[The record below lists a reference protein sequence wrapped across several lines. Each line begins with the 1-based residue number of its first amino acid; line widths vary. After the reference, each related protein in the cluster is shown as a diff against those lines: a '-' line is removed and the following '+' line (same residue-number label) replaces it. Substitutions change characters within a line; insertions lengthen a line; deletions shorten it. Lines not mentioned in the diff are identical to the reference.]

1 MSNVN
6 VLLIIEDKVY
16 NFNVHYRTF
25 IKLLEK
31 NFEPVK
37 SLPSKYLDS
46 GFVVVDMNKKMILES
61 QTAIDINQLVGKK
74 FEVIGV

>member
-16 NFNVHYRTF
+16 NFSVHYRTF
-25 IKLLEK
+25 INLIEK
-31 NFEPVK
+31 NFEPMK

-61 QTAIDINQLVGKK
+61 QTAIDVNRLVGKK

>member
-6 VLLIIEDKVY
+6 VMLIIENKVY

-31 NFEPVK
+31 NFEQVK

-46 GFVVVDMNKKMILES
+46 GFVVVDMNKRLIVECQS
-61 QTAIDINQLVGKK
+61 CVDINKLAGKR